1 MEVAGDEG
9 GGSYGRRFS
18 SGNLEINWTLW
29 QVRVGDISGSCLT
42 LFLCEILQSKYT
54 IITPNQQKI
63 RLLKYY
69 RNMQTIFSILE
80 KSVVF

>member
-1 MEVAGDEG
+1 MAVAGDEG

-29 QVRVGDISGSCLT
+29 QVRVCDISGSCLT
-42 LFLCEILQSKYT
+42 LLLCEILQSKYT